1 MPKQPG
7 NAPESPC
14 GSKDAAEFGRKERHH
29 LNFTGRRTPFQNPAT
44 ARTAGSCACPAASL
58 AGTMFPGSGDK
69 LLQICA
75 ANRSRTRSEANQGAA
90 LSTRLPHAP
99 ALSLR
104 GYGCHLAPSGHTAA
118 HGLEK
123 QRPSFFFLQF
133 APVSKVGPG
142 FRPEL
147 RSAYSRMRCLPHPRV
162 GKISFPGH
170 AGNGATGALPTGETI
185 LGCDPAFSFVL
196 RKRGRRRETVRTDL
210 LHNGGNSGPNRPE
223 AAGDP
228 YPSRKRGTQG
238 LTGGYVG
245 LFRSTRRLVIRWRS
259 VDSSNYSR

>member
-1 MPKQPG
+1 M
-7 NAPESPC
+7 
-14 GSKDAAEFGRKERHH
+14 
-29 LNFTGRRTPFQNPAT
+29 
-44 ARTAGSCACPAASL
+44 AG
-58 AGTMFPGSGDK
+58 
-69 LLQICA
+69 Q
-75 ANRSRTRSEANQGAA
+75 
-90 LSTRLPHAP
+90 H
-99 ALSLR
+99 
-104 GYGCHLAPSGHTAA
+104 
-118 HGLEK
+118 
-123 QRPSFFFLQF
+123 
-133 APVSKVGPG
+133 PVSISAL
-142 FRPEL
+142 RPL
-147 RSAYSRMRCLPHPRV
+147 AVQSGCGLLPAKSVWLPVASQTLCLPHPRV

>member
-44 ARTAGSCACPAASL
+44 ARTVGSCACPAASL

-104 GYGCHLAPSGHTAA
+104 GYGCHLAPSGA
-118 HGLEK
+118 HSGTRAGKTEAI
-123 QRPSFFFLQF
+123 FFLSAVCSRLQSGSGLPPGT
-133 APVSKVGPG
+133 AVG
-142 FRPEL
+142 
-147 RSAYSRMRCLPHPRV
+147 V
-162 GKISFPGH
+162 
-170 AGNGATGALPTGETI
+170 
-185 LGCDPAFSFVL
+185 
-196 RKRGRRRETVRTDL
+196 
-210 LHNGGNSGPNRPE
+210 
-223 AAGDP
+223 
-228 YPSRKRGTQG
+228 
-238 LTGGYVG
+238 
-245 LFRSTRRLVIRWRS
+245 
-259 VDSSNYSR
+259 

>member
-1 MPKQPG
+1 MQLNLVEKSVITSISQAEERLFKTPQLP
-7 NAPESPC
+7 ALRAIVRVQLLLSPAQC
-14 GSKDAAEFGRKERHH
+14 SPAAETNCSKSVPQIDPERDLRPTRVQRCPHGFH
-29 LNFTGRRTPFQNPAT
+29 TPLLCPSGGTDATWPPA
-44 ARTAGSCACPAASL
+44 
-58 AGTMFPGSGDK
+58 
-69 LLQICA
+69 
-75 ANRSRTRSEANQGAA
+75 
-90 LSTRLPHAP
+90 
-99 ALSLR
+99 
-104 GYGCHLAPSGHTAA
+104 GHTAA